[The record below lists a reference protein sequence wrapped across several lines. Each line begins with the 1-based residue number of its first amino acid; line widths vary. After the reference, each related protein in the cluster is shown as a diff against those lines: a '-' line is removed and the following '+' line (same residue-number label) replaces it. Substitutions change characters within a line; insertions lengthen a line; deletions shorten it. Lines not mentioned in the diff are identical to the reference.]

1 MNQRNVNRINCYGMT
16 NCKITNLW
24 QGIRYR
30 SFFVIADTK
39 RFGESEIMYQG
50 TFGGCESYLY
60 KNGIN
65 SYKAC
70 Y

>member
-1 MNQRNVNRINCYGMT
+1 MKATKRINCYGMT

-24 QGIRYR
+24 CGIRYKQ

-39 RFGESEIMYQG
+39 RFGKGEIMYQG
-50 TFGGCESYLY
+50 TLSGCESYLY